1 VGLRALAPSPTNLKR
16 EGTMGREL
24 LLEIGTEEIP
34 ARFIPPVL
42 EEMAASM
49 RKRLEQERIEAGE
62 IITWGTPRRLT
73 LIAKEVAE
81 SQAEMSQEV
90 LGPPKAVAFDEA
102 GKPTAA
108 AQGFAKAQGVSLS
121 DLVEV
126 ETPRGVYLGVRK
138 QTTGRPAKELLP
150 GILPEFILGLSF
162 PKSMRWGSLDT
173 TFARPI
179 HWILARF
186 GGDLVSFPLADVV
199 SGGVTYGHRFL
210 GPQQVEMK
218 DAAAYVET
226 LRRAYVIIDP
236 AERRAHLEAE
246 LKQTAAGVGGEV
258 VPNPGLV
265 EENTFLVE
273 YPSVVVGHFEDRF
286 LALPDEVLI
295 TSMREH
301 QRYFS
306 LRGKDGKLLPH
317 FIAVNNTLTRNP
329 DVVRQGHE
337 RVLRARLSDAMYFY
351 QVDSKVPLEKWVE
364 ELQGVV
370 FHSLLGTSYEK
381 MERFRDLAEYLRQNI
396 SSEGQAPSVKA
407 EVVQRAATLSKADIV
422 SEMVGEFPSLQGV
435 MGRVY
440 AENAGEPKEVAA
452 AIFTHYLP
460 RHADDDLPGDA
471 AGALVGLADRFD
483 TICGLFG
490 VGLTPTGAADPYGL
504 RRHALAIIR
513 ILRHHRAHLDL
524 PEAVWHS
531 LGLLE
536 NKISRS
542 PEETALEVLDFLQ
555 TRLQHLLLS
564 EGFEH
569 ETVTAVL
576 AAGCRDV
583 VEAADK
589 VKALEEIRKSP
600 EFPALAV
607 GFKRVINISLGAEPT
622 EVSEL
627 LFEHSEEKA
636 LFDAANLMA
645 LEVDEA
651 LAERDYLAA
660 CQALAKLKGPVDAFF
675 DKVLVMAED
684 PKLRQNR
691 LALLAGIRRTFLKM
705 ADFSRITT

>member
-1 VGLRALAPSPTNLKR
+1 
-16 EGTMGREL
+16 MGREL

-42 EEMAASM
+42 EEMAAAL
-49 RKRLEQERIEAGE
+49 RKRLEQERIAVKE
-62 IITWGTPRRLT
+62 IVTWGTPRRLA
-73 LIAKEVAE
+73 LVAAEVAE
-81 SQAEMSQEV
+81 SQAEVSQEI
-90 LGPPKAVAFDEA
+90 LGPPKAVAFDQY
-102 GKPTAA
+102 GQPTAA
-108 AQGFAKAQGVSLS
+108 AQGFAKAQGVTVG

-126 ETPRGVYLGVRK
+126 ETPRGVYLGIRK
-138 QTTGRPAKELLP
+138 QTSGRPTKERLVE
-150 GILPEFILGLSF
+150 ILPEFILGLNF
-162 PKSMRWGSLDT
+162 PKSMRWGALET

-186 GGDLVSFPLADVV
+186 GGEVVSFPLADVA
-199 SGGVTYGHRFL
+199 SGGFTHGHRFL
-210 GPQQVEMK
+210 APEKLEVK
-218 DAAAYVET
+218 DAGEYVET
-226 LRRAYVIIDP
+226 LRRAHVIVDP
-236 AERRAHLEAE
+236 AERRAFLEAE
-246 LKQTAAGVGGEV
+246 LAKAAASVGGEV

-273 YPSVVVGHFEDRF
+273 YPSVVVGHFEDKF

-351 QVDSKVPLEKWVE
+351 QVDSRAPLAKWVE
-364 ELQGVV
+364 ELKGVV

-381 MERFRDLAEYLRQNI
+381 MERFRSMAEYLRQNLG
-396 SSEGQAPSVKA
+396 SESGSIAVSPEA
-407 EVVQRAATLSKADIV
+407 VQRAATLCKADIV

-452 AIFTHYLP
+452 AIFSHYLP
-460 RHADDDLPGDA
+460 RHADDDLPEDMVGV
-471 AGALVGLADRFD
+471 LVGLADRLD

-513 ILRHHRAHLDL
+513 ILRHHRLHLDI
-524 PEAVWHS
+524 PEAVRQS
-531 LGLLE
+531 LQLLKS
-536 NKISRS
+536 KISRK
-542 PEETALEVLDFLQ
+542 PEDAAPEILEFLQ

-564 EGFEH
+564 EGFDH

-589 VKALEEIRKSP
+589 VKALEEVRKIP

-607 GFKRVINISLGAEPT
+607 AFKRVINISLGAAPG
-622 EVSEL
+622 EVAEA
-627 LFEHSEEKA
+627 LFEQPEEKM
-636 LFDAANLMA
+636 LYEAAA
-645 LEVDEA
+645 SLEKEVEEA
-651 LAERDYLAA
+651 LSRRNYLGA
-660 CQALAKLKGPVDAFF
+660 CQALAKIKGPVDAFF
-675 DKVLVMAED
+675 DKVLVMAEN

-691 LALLAGIRRTFLKM
+691 LALLARISRTFLKV
-705 ADFSRITT
+705 ADFSKITT